1 MGSECI
7 GFWFHNVR
15 KTYTSLACVV
25 SIMYCPANRT
35 RIRLS
40 EGSERFLG
48 KGGNWGCSVE
58 DIVGVVGLI
67 EIKETKIR
75 RKLTDDSPHAPTKKS
90 TQGYK

>member
-48 KGGNWGCSVE
+48 NGGN
-58 DIVGVVGLI
+58 
-67 EIKETKIR
+67 
-75 RKLTDDSPHAPTKKS
+75 
-90 TQGYK
+90 

>member
-1 MGSECI
+1 MGSDCI
-7 GFWFHNVR
+7 GLWSHNMR

-58 DIVGVVGLI
+58 DIVGVVCRVLGLGFNA
-67 EIKETKIR
+67 R
-75 RKLTDDSPHAPTKKS
+75 
-90 TQGYK
+90 